1 MLQVTTWLPNA
12 VSSADDTQIPSIENA
27 LYFLSCGPTEIAWVR
42 LLERG
47 DRCRLD
53 RCPWPFSKQCQL
65 TLYIPQQFGVC
76 LSRKGK

>member
-42 LLERG
+42 LLE
-47 DRCRLD
+47 CRDSNTVTHSRL
-53 RCPWPFSKQCQL
+53 WVAL
-65 TLYIPQQFGVC
+65 EIPE
-76 LSRKGK
+76 